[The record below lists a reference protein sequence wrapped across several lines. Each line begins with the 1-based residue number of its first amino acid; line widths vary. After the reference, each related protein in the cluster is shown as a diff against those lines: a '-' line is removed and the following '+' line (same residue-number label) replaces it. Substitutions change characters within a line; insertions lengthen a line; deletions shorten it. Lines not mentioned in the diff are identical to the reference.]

1 MYNKDEF
8 DYKITFPGYEISYR
22 PNKGSLIYTDVV
34 EDPECLRMEID
45 MLLEQYDEVSVR
57 KKR

>member
-1 MYNKDEF
+1 MDEF
-8 DYKITFPGYEISYR
+8 DYKITFPGYQISYR
-22 PNKGSLIYTDVV
+22 PNNGSLIYTDVV

-45 MLLEQYDEVSVR
+45 MLLEEYDEVTVR

>member
-1 MYNKDEF
+1 MDDKDEF
-8 DYKITFPGYEISYR
+8 DYKITFPGYQISYR
-22 PNKGSLIYTDVV
+22 PNNGSLIYTDVV

-45 MLLEQYDEVSVR
+45 MLLEECDEVAVR

>member
-1 MYNKDEF
+1 MKNED

-22 PNKGSLIYTDVV
+22 PTKGNLIFTNTV

-45 MLLEQYDEVSVR
+45 MLLDQFDEVSVR
-57 KKR
+57 RKKY